1 MKNTSL
7 RMKVLSGMLCAGL
20 VFSGTNI
27 SFAAV
32 NQEYNEEGKPVTSV
46 DFKESMDKKKVE
58 GVQQSKVK
66 ETFELVIKESIEA
79 NIITRDEGDK
89 VLKYL
94 AEKSDKKCE
103 GGKKCKKERGDHEKG
118 GLFNELVTEGIL
130 SKEKADGLREKMYT
144 KKAEIKRQ
152 ELQKGL
158 TILVANKV
166 ITVEQKN
173 KVEEA
178 IMATEAQ
185 RKEDYK
191 KMRDL
196 GEKERKDYME
206 KMRSS
211 KVNPIKVLVDNG
223 TITKEQEKEI
233 QKILPHYNKGGR
245 GHRQK

>member
-20 VFSGTNI
+20 TFSGTNI
-27 SFAAV
+27 SFADV
-32 NQEYNEEGKPVTSV
+32 RQESNAEGKLVTSMN
-46 DFKESMDKKKVE
+46 FKVPMDKKNVE
-58 GVQQSKVK
+58 EAPQTKMK
-66 ETFELVIKESIEA
+66 DTFELVIKESIES

-130 SKEKADGLREKMYT
+130 TKEKADGLREKMHA
-144 KKAEIKRQ
+144 KKAETKRE

-158 TILVANKV
+158 TILVDNKV
-166 ITVEQKN
+166 ITIEQKN
-173 KVEEA
+173 KVEEV
-178 IMATEAQ
+178 IMATDAQ

-211 KVNPIKVLVDNG
+211 KVNPMKVLVDNG

-245 GHRQK
+245 GHR

>member
-7 RMKVLSGMLCAGL
+7 KMKVLSGMLCAGL
-20 VFSGTNI
+20 TFSGTNI

-32 NQEYNEEGKPVTSV
+32 NQENNSVGNLVTSMN
-46 DFKESMDKKKVE
+46 FKVSMDKKKIEEVAQAKMKDTLE
-58 GVQQSKVK
+58 V
-66 ETFELVIKESIEA
+66 VIKESVQS

-94 AEKSDKKCE
+94 AERSDKKCE
-103 GGKKCKKERGDHEKG
+103 GGKKCKKERGDHKKG
-118 GLFNELVTEGIL
+118 GLFNALVTEGIL
-130 SKEKADGLREKMYT
+130 TKEKADTLREKMYA
-144 KKAEIKRQ
+144 KKAETKRE

-166 ITVEQKN
+166 ITIEQKN

-191 KMRDL
+191 KMRDMT
-196 GEKERKDYME
+196 KEEREEHIKKMKDNKIDSM
-206 KMRSS
+206 
-211 KVNPIKVLVDNG
+211 KVLVDNG
-223 TITKEQEKEI
+223 TITKKQEKEI
-233 QKILPHYNKGGR
+233 QKVLHQNHHHKYK
-245 GHRQK
+245 